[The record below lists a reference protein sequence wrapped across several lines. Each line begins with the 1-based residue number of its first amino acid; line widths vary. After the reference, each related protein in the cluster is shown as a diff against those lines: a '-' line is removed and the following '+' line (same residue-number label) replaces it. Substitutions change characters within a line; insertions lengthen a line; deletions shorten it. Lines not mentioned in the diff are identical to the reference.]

1 MYPVTY
7 LLGVT
12 SNAGFFT
19 TIHSGIIVFPLI
31 FASSSLP
38 RSSEKETCYILQGKA
53 QVFDDN
59 GAILVEFG
67 KGDLVVFP
75 PGLRCKW
82 KILEN
87 MRKHYN
93 LG

>member
-1 MYPVTY
+1 MITVRKPNENEIREFETWPVWEKEE
-7 LLGVT
+7 
-12 SNAGFFT
+12 
-19 TIHSGIIVFPLI
+19 
-31 FASSSLP
+31 
-38 RSSEKETCYILQGKA
+38 SEFDWEYSDKETCYILQGKA
-53 QVFDDN
+53 QVFDEN

-75 PGLRCKW
+75 LGLRCKW

>member
-1 MYPVTY
+1 MITVRKPNENEIREFETWP
-7 LLGVT
+7 
-12 SNAGFFT
+12 
-19 TIHSGIIVFPLI
+19 IWEKEE
-31 FASSSLP
+31 
-38 RSSEKETCYILQGKA
+38 SEFDWEYSDKETCYILQGKA
-53 QVFDDN
+53 QVFDEN

-87 MRKHYN
+87 IRKHYN

>member
-1 MYPVTY
+1 MITVRKPNENEIREYETWPVWEKEE
-7 LLGVT
+7 
-12 SNAGFFT
+12 
-19 TIHSGIIVFPLI
+19 
-31 FASSSLP
+31 
-38 RSSEKETCYILQGKA
+38 SEFDWEYSDKETCYILQGKA
-53 QVFDDN
+53 QVFDEN

>member
-1 MYPVTY
+1 MITVRKPNENEIRKFETWPVWEKEE
-7 LLGVT
+7 
-12 SNAGFFT
+12 
-19 TIHSGIIVFPLI
+19 
-31 FASSSLP
+31 
-38 RSSEKETCYILQGKA
+38 SEFDWEYSDKETCYILKGKA
-53 QVFDDN
+53 QVFDEN
-59 GAILVEFG
+59 GTILVEFG

-87 MRKHYN
+87 IRKHYN

>member
-1 MYPVTY
+1 MITVRKPNETEIREFE
-7 LLGVT
+7 T
-12 SNAGFFT
+12 WP
-19 TIHSGIIVFPLI
+19 IWEKEE
-31 FASSSLP
+31 
-38 RSSEKETCYILQGKA
+38 SEFYWEYSDKETCYILQGKA
-53 QVFDDN
+53 QVFDEK
-59 GAILVEFG
+59 GAILAEFG
-67 KGDLVVFP
+67 KGDLVVFQ

>member
-1 MYPVTY
+1 MITVRKPNENEIREFETWPVWEKEE
-7 LLGVT
+7 
-12 SNAGFFT
+12 
-19 TIHSGIIVFPLI
+19 
-31 FASSSLP
+31 
-38 RSSEKETCYILQGKA
+38 SEFDWEYSDKETCYILQGKA
-53 QVFDDN
+53 QVFDEN

>member
-1 MYPVTY
+1 MITVTKPNVNEIKEFETWPVWEKEE
-7 LLGVT
+7 
-12 SNAGFFT
+12 
-19 TIHSGIIVFPLI
+19 
-31 FASSSLP
+31 
-38 RSSEKETCYILQGKA
+38 SEFDWEYSDKETCYILQGKA
-53 QVFDDN
+53 QVFDEN

-67 KGDLVVFP
+67 EGDLVVFP

>member
-1 MYPVTY
+1 MITVRKPNENEIKEFETWPVWEKEE
-7 LLGVT
+7 
-12 SNAGFFT
+12 
-19 TIHSGIIVFPLI
+19 
-31 FASSSLP
+31 
-38 RSSEKETCYILQGKA
+38 SEFDWEYSDKETCYILQGKA
-53 QVFDDN
+53 QVLDEN

>member
-1 MYPVTY
+1 MITVRKPNENEIRKFEKWPVWEKDE
-7 LLGVT
+7 
-12 SNAGFFT
+12 
-19 TIHSGIIVFPLI
+19 
-31 FASSSLP
+31 
-38 RSSEKETCYILQGKA
+38 SEFDWEYSERETCYILQGKA
-53 QVFDDN
+53 KVFDEN

-67 KGDLVVFP
+67 KGDLVIFP
-75 PGLRCKW
+75 TGLRCKW

>member
-1 MYPVTY
+1 MITVRKPNENEIREFETWPVWEKEE
-7 LLGVT
+7 
-12 SNAGFFT
+12 
-19 TIHSGIIVFPLI
+19 
-31 FASSSLP
+31 
-38 RSSEKETCYILQGKA
+38 SEFDWEYSDKETCYILQGKA
-53 QVFDDN
+53 QVFDGN

-75 PGLRCKW
+75 LGLRCKW

>member
-1 MYPVTY
+1 MITVRKPNENEIREFETWPVWEKEE
-7 LLGVT
+7 
-12 SNAGFFT
+12 
-19 TIHSGIIVFPLI
+19 
-31 FASSSLP
+31 
-38 RSSEKETCYILQGKA
+38 SEFDWEYSDKETCYILQGKA
-53 QVFDDN
+53 QVLDEN

-67 KGDLVVFP
+67 EGDLVVFP

>member
-1 MYPVTY
+1 MITVRKPNENEIREFETWPVWEKEE
-7 LLGVT
+7 
-12 SNAGFFT
+12 
-19 TIHSGIIVFPLI
+19 
-31 FASSSLP
+31 
-38 RSSEKETCYILQGKA
+38 SEFDWEYSDKETCYILQGKA
-53 QVFDDN
+53 QVFDEN
-59 GAILVEFG
+59 GAVLVEFG

>member
-1 MYPVTY
+1 MITVRKPNENEIREFETWPVWEKEE
-7 LLGVT
+7 
-12 SNAGFFT
+12 
-19 TIHSGIIVFPLI
+19 
-31 FASSSLP
+31 
-38 RSSEKETCYILQGKA
+38 SEFDWEYSDKETCYILQGKA
-53 QVFDDN
+53 QVLDEN

>member
-1 MYPVTY
+1 MITVRKPNENEIREFETWPVWEKEESEFDWEY
-7 LLGVT
+7 
-12 SNAGFFT
+12 
-19 TIHSGIIVFPLI
+19 
-31 FASSSLP
+31 
-38 RSSEKETCYILQGKA
+38 SEKETCYILQGKA
-53 QVFDDN
+53 KVFDEN

-75 PGLRCKW
+75 LGLRCKW

>member
-1 MYPVTY
+1 MITVRKPNENEIREFETWPVWEKEE
-7 LLGVT
+7 
-12 SNAGFFT
+12 
-19 TIHSGIIVFPLI
+19 
-31 FASSSLP
+31 
-38 RSSEKETCYILQGKA
+38 SEFDWEYSDKETCYILQGKA
-53 QVFDDN
+53 QVFDEN
-59 GAILVEFG
+59 GTILVEFG

-75 PGLRCKW
+75 LGLRCKW

>member
-1 MYPVTY
+1 MITVRKPNENEIREFETWPVWEKEE
-7 LLGVT
+7 
-12 SNAGFFT
+12 
-19 TIHSGIIVFPLI
+19 
-31 FASSSLP
+31 
-38 RSSEKETCYILQGKA
+38 SEFDWEYSDKETCYILQGKA
-53 QVFDDN
+53 KVFDEN

>member
-1 MYPVTY
+1 MITIRKPNENEIREFETWPVWEKEE
-7 LLGVT
+7 
-12 SNAGFFT
+12 
-19 TIHSGIIVFPLI
+19 
-31 FASSSLP
+31 
-38 RSSEKETCYILQGKA
+38 SEFDWEYSDKETCYILQGKA
-53 QVFDDN
+53 QVFDEN

>member
-1 MYPVTY
+1 MITVRKPNENEIKKIETWPVWEKDK
-7 LLGVT
+7 
-12 SNAGFFT
+12 
-19 TIHSGIIVFPLI
+19 
-31 FASSSLP
+31 
-38 RSSEKETCYILQGKA
+38 SEFDWEYSDKETCYILQGKA
-53 QVFDDN
+53 QVFDEN

-75 PGLRCKW
+75 LGLRCKW

>member
-1 MYPVTY
+1 MITVRKPNENEIREFETWP
-7 LLGVT
+7 
-12 SNAGFFT
+12 
-19 TIHSGIIVFPLI
+19 IWEKEE
-31 FASSSLP
+31 
-38 RSSEKETCYILQGKA
+38 SEFDWEYSDRETCYVLQGKA
-53 QVFDDN
+53 QVFDEN

-87 MRKHYN
+87 IRKHYN

>member
-1 MYPVTY
+1 MITVRKPNENEIREFETWPVWEKEE
-7 LLGVT
+7 
-12 SNAGFFT
+12 
-19 TIHSGIIVFPLI
+19 
-31 FASSSLP
+31 
-38 RSSEKETCYILQGKA
+38 SEFDWEYSDKETCYILQGKA
-53 QVFDDN
+53 QVFDEN

-93 LG
+93 LD

>member
-1 MYPVTY
+1 MITVRKPNENEIKEFETWPVWEKEE
-7 LLGVT
+7 
-12 SNAGFFT
+12 
-19 TIHSGIIVFPLI
+19 
-31 FASSSLP
+31 
-38 RSSEKETCYILQGKA
+38 SEFDWEYSDKETCYILQGKA
-53 QVFDDN
+53 QVFDEN

>member
-1 MYPVTY
+1 MITVRKPNENEIREFETWP
-7 LLGVT
+7 
-12 SNAGFFT
+12 
-19 TIHSGIIVFPLI
+19 IWEKEE
-31 FASSSLP
+31 
-38 RSSEKETCYILQGKA
+38 SEFDWEYSDKETCYILQGKA
-53 QVFDDN
+53 QVLDEN
-59 GAILVEFG
+59 GTILVEFG

-87 MRKHYN
+87 IRKYYN

>member
-1 MYPVTY
+1 MITVRKPNENEIREFETWPVWEKEE
-7 LLGVT
+7 
-12 SNAGFFT
+12 
-19 TIHSGIIVFPLI
+19 
-31 FASSSLP
+31 
-38 RSSEKETCYILQGKA
+38 SEFDWEYSDKETCYILQGKA
-53 QVFDDN
+53 QVFDEN
-59 GAILVEFG
+59 GAIMVEFG

>member
-1 MYPVTY
+1 MITVRKPNENEIREFETWPVWEKEE
-7 LLGVT
+7 
-12 SNAGFFT
+12 
-19 TIHSGIIVFPLI
+19 
-31 FASSSLP
+31 
-38 RSSEKETCYILQGKA
+38 SEFDWEYSDKETCYILQGKA
-53 QVFDDN
+53 QVFDEN
-59 GAILVEFG
+59 GAIIVEFG

>member
-1 MYPVTY
+1 MITVRKPNENEIREFETWPVWEKEESEFDWEY
-7 LLGVT
+7 
-12 SNAGFFT
+12 
-19 TIHSGIIVFPLI
+19 
-31 FASSSLP
+31 
-38 RSSEKETCYILQGKA
+38 SEKETCYILQGKA

>member
-1 MYPVTY
+1 MITVRKPNENEIREFETWPVWEKEE
-7 LLGVT
+7 
-12 SNAGFFT
+12 
-19 TIHSGIIVFPLI
+19 
-31 FASSSLP
+31 
-38 RSSEKETCYILQGKA
+38 SEFDWEYSDKETCYILQGKA
-53 QVFDDN
+53 QVLDEN
-59 GAILVEFG
+59 GAIIVEFG

>member
-1 MYPVTY
+1 MITVRKPNENEIREFKTWP
-7 LLGVT
+7 
-12 SNAGFFT
+12 
-19 TIHSGIIVFPLI
+19 IWEKEE
-31 FASSSLP
+31 
-38 RSSEKETCYILQGKA
+38 SEFDWEYSDKETCYILQGKA
-53 QVFDDN
+53 QVFDKN
-59 GAILVEFG
+59 GSILVEFG

>member
-1 MYPVTY
+1 MITVRKPNENEKREFETWPVWEKEE
-7 LLGVT
+7 
-12 SNAGFFT
+12 
-19 TIHSGIIVFPLI
+19 
-31 FASSSLP
+31 
-38 RSSEKETCYILQGKA
+38 SEFDWEYSDKETCYILQGKA
-53 QVFDDN
+53 QVFDEN
-59 GAILVEFG
+59 GTILVEFG

>member
-1 MYPVTY
+1 MITVRKPNENEIREFETWPVWEKEE
-7 LLGVT
+7 
-12 SNAGFFT
+12 
-19 TIHSGIIVFPLI
+19 
-31 FASSSLP
+31 
-38 RSSEKETCYILQGKA
+38 SEFDWEYSDKETCYILQGKA
-53 QVFDDN
+53 QVFDEN
-59 GAILVEFG
+59 GTVLVEFG

>member
-1 MYPVTY
+1 MITVRKPNENEIREFETWPVWEKEE
-7 LLGVT
+7 
-12 SNAGFFT
+12 
-19 TIHSGIIVFPLI
+19 
-31 FASSSLP
+31 
-38 RSSEKETCYILQGKA
+38 SEFDWEYSDKETCYILQGKA
-53 QVFDDN
+53 QVFDEN
-59 GAILVEFG
+59 GAFLVEFG

>member
-1 MYPVTY
+1 MITVRKPNKNEIRKFETWP
-7 LLGVT
+7 
-12 SNAGFFT
+12 
-19 TIHSGIIVFPLI
+19 IWEKDE
-31 FASSSLP
+31 
-38 RSSEKETCYILQGKA
+38 SEFDWEYSEGETCYILQGKA
-53 QVFDDN
+53 KVFDEN

-75 PGLRCKW
+75 LGLRCKW

>member
-1 MYPVTY
+1 MITVRKPNENEIREFETWPVWEKEE
-7 LLGVT
+7 
-12 SNAGFFT
+12 
-19 TIHSGIIVFPLI
+19 
-31 FASSSLP
+31 
-38 RSSEKETCYILQGKA
+38 SEFDWEYSDRETCYILQGKA
-53 QVFDDN
+53 QIFDEN

>member
-1 MYPVTY
+1 MITVRKPNENEKREFETWPVWEKEE
-7 LLGVT
+7 
-12 SNAGFFT
+12 
-19 TIHSGIIVFPLI
+19 
-31 FASSSLP
+31 
-38 RSSEKETCYILQGKA
+38 SEFDWEYSDKETCYILQGKA
-53 QVFDDN
+53 QVFDEN